1 MASKKFY
8 EGFSD
13 NFLTCHICLHE
24 YKDPRVLPCYHTFCL
39 ACLAQHVA
47 ASGTGRNITCPVCR
61 QEAPVPPGGLENLV
75 RNFFLS
81 KVKDFMLTAESKD
94 KLCGNCHSQ
103 VAQFY
108 CQDCKHFFCENCRQK
123 QHDAIKFLQGHTMM
137 SVSDFG
143 KQVQEMKGVTLF
155 CDKHEE
161 ERLKFYC
168 TDDNVVVCRDCILTK
183 HNKHNCVD
191 IADIAETQKE
201 KIQSAFHDLSKNIS
215 LFENAESEISKQ
227 QEDATYDRNKTVTD
241 IQQQGAYIKKDVQ
254 QISDQLTAKAE
265 ALTEA
270 RLKFLEAEKDRIQL
284 QRVSIQSTCEFAK
297 HLVKHGSHTEVMTH
311 AKNIQ
316 ARMKELNSVKP
327 SVPERTTAITF
338 RKEKLPADF
347 FGCVKELE
355 WLDAASLVDKFDSSI
370 GYLWNISCS
379 HSGTICLVSYK
390 SKKLQV
396 ISPSHKVI
404 FQVDVPDPRGVTVLQ
419 DDRLVVTCKD
429 GCQVYSSSW
438 KHVQTFGQGDMSTPW
453 GVTADNNG
461 RIFVCDRTNK
471 CICVYDAVQYSF
483 INKISV
489 PICKDPRYIAVLPC
503 RDIIVVS
510 NYDGQWLYG
519 VTPRGAV
526 VFKYGTPGEEV
537 SGDGDLNK
545 PWGVCTDSAGHIF
558 IADPWNNRVVVL
570 TSDGQLLRDVV
581 GPQQVSLP
589 VGVTIDNKGQLV
601 VGEWRGKVK
610 TFRYV
615 L

>member
-24 YKDPRVLPCYHTFCL
+24 YEDPRVLPCYHTFCL

-47 ASGTGRNITCPVCR
+47 ASGTGGNITCPVCR
-61 QEAPVPPGGLENLV
+61 QEAPVPPGGLEKLV

-81 KVKDFMLTAESKD
+81 KVKDFMLTAKSKD

-168 TDDNVVVCRDCILTK
+168 TDDDVVVCRDCILTK

-191 IADIAETQKE
+191 IADVAETHKA
-201 KIQSAFHDLSKNIS
+201 KIQSAFHDLSKSIS

-227 QEDATYDRNKTVTD
+227 QEDATDDVNKTVAD
-241 IQQQGAYIKKDVQ
+241 IQQQEADIIKEVQ
-254 QISDQLTAKAE
+254 RISAQLIAE
-265 ALTEA
+265 AKYHAATNI
-270 RLKFLEAEKDRIQL
+270 KSFEAEKDHLQL
-284 QRVSIQSTCEFAK
+284 QKVSIHSTCEFAK
-297 HLVKHGSHTEVMTH
+297 QLVQQGSHTEVMIH

-316 ARMKELNSVKP
+316 ARMKELSSVKP
-327 SVPERTTAITF
+327 TVPTKNTLTSTEEKIPVKCF
-338 RKEKLPADF
+338 VLRKKY
-347 FGCVKELE
+347 K
-355 WLDAASLVDKFDSSI
+355 WLNTASLVDEFDSSMES
-370 GYLWNISCS
+370 LWDISCS
-379 HSGTICLVSYK
+379 QSGTIYLVSYL
-390 SKKLQV
+390 SGNLTA

-404 FQVDVPDPRGVTVLQ
+404 FQVDIPSPRGVTVLS
-419 DDRLVVTCKD
+419 DDRLVVTCDD
-429 GCQVYSSSW
+429 GCRVFSSG
-438 KHVQTFGQGDMSTPW
+438 KYDRTFGQGDMSYPK
-453 GVTADNNG
+453 GVAVDKNG
-461 RIFVCDRTNK
+461 HILVCDASNK
-471 CICVYDAVQYSF
+471 CICVYDAVQYNL
-483 INKISV
+483 INKISI
-489 PICKDPRYIAVLPC
+489 PMCKEPEYIAVLPG
-503 RDIIVVS
+503 RDTIVVS
-510 NYDGQWLYG
+510 DCYGHCVYG
-519 VTPRGAV
+519 VTPQGDV
-526 VFKYGTPGEEV
+526 VFQYGTPGKKG
-537 SGDGDLNK
+537 SGDGYLDQ

-558 IADPWNNRVVVL
+558 IDDQCNNRVVVL
-570 TSDGQLLRDVV
+570 TSDGQLLKYVV
-581 GPQQVSLP
+581 GQQQFSIP
-589 VGVTIDNKGQLV
+589 RCVTLDTKGQLV
-601 VGEWRGKVK
+601 VGDIRGKVK